1 MDKNKNAMRNKR
13 KNKKNHQIE
22 IMENQ
27 MKYNVK
33 KGREQK
39 KETPSTSI
47 LIALIHLVYNK
58 ENKYQE
64 ES

>member
-33 KGREQK
+33 EDNRK
-39 KETPSTSI
+39 KNI
-47 LIALIHLVYNK
+47 ALVFLIALIHLVYNK